1 MVDLRGSGVQI
12 QRVCALAPWSSGEGA
27 DWVEEDGAGYGQV
40 FINYMKEGS
49 YYELAAVLFAST
61 GAHLS
66 VRVC

>member
-1 MVDLRGSGVQI
+1 
-12 QRVCALAPWSSGEGA
+12 
-27 DWVEEDGAGYGQV
+27 V